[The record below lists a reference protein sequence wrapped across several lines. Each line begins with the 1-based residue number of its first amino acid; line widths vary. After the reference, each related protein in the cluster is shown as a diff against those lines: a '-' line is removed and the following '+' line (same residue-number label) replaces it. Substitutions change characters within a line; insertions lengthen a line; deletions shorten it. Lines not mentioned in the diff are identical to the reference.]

1 MLITSKIIRK
11 IASAFIAT
19 PILLLSNQLLA
30 SSAEKVDASNLDF
43 GIGYKTYFM
52 ALPSQVSSSE
62 DDDNNQF
69 PALAFIVSDDFN
81 EYLSINFEAAK
92 GLSDAS
98 SGYDFV
104 VQDIDINET
113 YTAELDYSFS
123 IIAKLRL
130 LSNTLLRPY
139 LLLGGNAAA
148 ISYDY
153 QQTVADEIIDESSE
167 TLTSTGINYGAGLE
181 LATAHNVDFSFSYEN
196 ISHFKYDTYALSFD
210 AVWNF

>member
-1 MLITSKIIRK
+1 MPIIRK
-11 IASAFIAT
+11 AIKKIASVS
-19 PILLLSNQLLA
+19 ILASTLFFSNQILA
-30 SSAEKVDASNLDF
+30 SSVEKVDASNLDF
-43 GIGYKTYFM
+43 GIGYKTYSM

-62 DDDNNQF
+62 NDDNNQI

-98 SGYDFV
+98 SGYDFEGSG
-104 VQDIDINET
+104 INET
-113 YTAELDYSFS
+113 YTAELDYSLS
-123 IIAKLRL
+123 ITAKFRL
-130 LSNTLLRPY
+130 LENTLLRPY

-153 QQTVADEIIDESSE
+153 QQTVVEEITDESSE
-167 TLTSTGINYGAGLE
+167 TLTSTGINYGAGIE
-181 LATAHNVDFSFSYEN
+181 LITAHNVDLSLSYEN
-196 ISHFKYDTYALSFD
+196 VTHFKYDTHALSFD

>member
-1 MLITSKIIRK
+1 LK
-11 IASAFIAT
+11 
-19 PILLLSNQLLA
+19 
-30 SSAEKVDASNLDF
+30 KVDASNLDF
-43 GIGYKTYFM
+43 GIGYKAYFM

-62 DDDNNQF
+62 DDDSNQF
-69 PALAFIVSDDFN
+69 PALALIVSDNFN
-81 EYLSINFEAAK
+81 EYLSIHFEAAK

-104 VQDIDINET
+104 VQDVNINET

-181 LATAHNVDFSFSYEN
+181 LVTAHNVDFSFSYEN
-196 ISHFKYDTYALSFD
+196 VTHFKYDTYALSFD

>member
-1 MLITSKIIRK
+1 MLIIRK
-11 IASAFIAT
+11 VISKIAT
-19 PILLLSNQLLA
+19 TFLIAPTLLLSNQLFA
-30 SSAEKVDASNLDF
+30 SSNEKVDASNLDF
-43 GIGYKTYFM
+43 GIGYKTYFI

-113 YTAELDYSFS
+113 YTAELDYSLS
-123 IIAKLRL
+123 INAKFRL
-130 LSNTLLRPY
+130 LANTLLRPY

-153 QQTVADEIIDESSE
+153 QQAVAEEITDESSE
-167 TLTSTGINYGAGLE
+167 TLTSTGLSYGAGIE
-181 LATAHNVDFSFSYEN
+181 LSTAHNVDLSLSYEN